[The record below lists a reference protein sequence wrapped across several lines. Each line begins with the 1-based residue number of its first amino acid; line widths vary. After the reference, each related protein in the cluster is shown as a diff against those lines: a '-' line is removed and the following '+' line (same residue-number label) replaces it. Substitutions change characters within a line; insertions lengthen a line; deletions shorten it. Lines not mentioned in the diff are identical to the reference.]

1 MDINNIKVVI
11 LAGGYGIRLRSVVSE
26 VPKPMAP
33 IQGKPFLEYQIDYL
47 KKLGFRNI
55 ILCVSYLKEQI
66 IDYFKDGSKFGLKIE
81 YGIEEE
87 PLGTGGA
94 LKNIEDIVSEL
105 FFVVNGD
112 TYPLFD
118 ILELVKFYYIKK
130 LSGCLGVIMVSVHR
144 NSEDKGTV
152 KLGKD
157 GKIITFNEKKIR
169 NRVDSFV
176 NAGVYFLNRNIFSQN
191 IWEKKC
197 SLEKD
202 IFPRLISKELIFGMK
217 TNESFIDI
225 GTLEVYKSL
234 VESQFAFSDL
244 LQELSS

>member
-1 MDINNIKVVI
+1 MDINSIKVVI
-11 LAGGYGIRLRSVVSE
+11 LAGGYGTRLRSVVSE

-55 ILCVSYLKEQI
+55 ILCISYLKEQI

-81 YGIEEE
+81 YRIEEE

-94 LKNIEDIVSEL
+94 IKNVEDLVGEL

-112 TYPLFD
+112 TYPLFN
-118 ILELVKFYYIKK
+118 ILESVKFYHRKK
-130 LSGCLGVIMVSVHR
+130 PSGCLGVIMVSVHK
-144 NSEDKGTV
+144 NGEDKGTV
-152 KLGKD
+152 KLGED
-157 GKIITFNEKKIR
+157 GKIVTFNEKKID
-169 NRVDSFV
+169 NSGDWFV
-176 NAGVYFLNRNIFSQN
+176 NAGVYFFDRSIFYQDV
-191 IWEKKC
+191 WERKC

-202 IFPRLISKELIFGMK
+202 IFPRLINKGLIFGMK
-217 TNESFIDI
+217 TNGSFIDM

-234 VESQFAFSDL
+234 VNRQFAFPDL
-244 LQELSS
+244 LQ